1 MKMRRIF
8 PIDITP
14 VTARL
19 AIAFFCMT
27 SVGHAS
33 EEAVLLQRLALAD
46 EATAVQIEQRLTQI
60 WSRSGSASF
69 DLLLQRGED
78 ALEADDIPAAIE
90 HFTALTDHA
99 PEFAEG
105 WHRRAQA
112 YFLADLMGPAVADLE
127 RSLALNPNHFGA
139 LRGMAGIFERL
150 NMPQMAF
157 KAYAAFLAIHP
168 SDSTVRSARDRLQ
181 QTLLGSRI

>member
-1 MKMRRIF
+1 MKMRRLF
-8 PIDITP
+8 PIGITS

-27 SVGHAS
+27 SVGHAA

-46 EATAVQIEQRLTQI
+46 EATAAQIEQRLTQI

-127 RSLALNPNHFGA
+127 CSLALNPNHFGA

-157 KAYAAFLAIHP
+157 KAYAAFLTIHP